1 MSYCNALIAFSF
13 TVLFCFYIGFYN
25 LQYTRKD
32 KSLVFSEIME
42 LPKHSTGSRL
52 VILWG
57 AHETIFPRVG
67 VFLLNSCLKKKKHY
81 IAGDYLQN
89 YTQ

>member
-1 MSYCNALIAFSF
+1 
-13 TVLFCFYIGFYN
+13 
-25 LQYTRKD
+25 
-32 KSLVFSEIME
+32 ME

-52 VILWG
+52 IILWG
-57 AHETIFPRVG
+57 ARETIFPRVG

>member
-1 MSYCNALIAFSF
+1 
-13 TVLFCFYIGFYN
+13 
-25 LQYTRKD
+25 
-32 KSLVFSEIME
+32 ME

-57 AHETIFPRVG
+57 ARETIF
-67 VFLLNSCLKKKKHY
+67 LKKKKHY

-89 YTQ
+89 YTQQPLNSQHNNTKTPFARLS

>member
-1 MSYCNALIAFSF
+1 
-13 TVLFCFYIGFYN
+13 
-25 LQYTRKD
+25 
-32 KSLVFSEIME
+32 ME

-57 AHETIFPRVG
+57 ARETIFPRVG
-67 VFLLNSCLKKKKHY
+67 VFLLNSCLRKKHY

>member
-1 MSYCNALIAFSF
+1 
-13 TVLFCFYIGFYN
+13 
-25 LQYTRKD
+25 
-32 KSLVFSEIME
+32 ME

-52 VILWG
+52 IILWG
-57 AHETIFPRVG
+57 ARETIFPRVG
-67 VFLLNSCLKKKKHY
+67 VFLLNSCLKKKTHY